1 MENLDLQE
9 IRGQLDEIDQQLVKL
24 IEQRMKL
31 CGDVAEFKIG
41 TGKPVYDGERE
52 KQKLQSVM
60 DMVQGDFNRQ
70 SMYELFTQLMTISRK
85 YQYGLLA
92 RHGLGLDTGFAMV
105 DELKREGGRIVYQ
118 GVEGAY
124 SFGAMKEFFDDTITS
139 FHVDTW
145 KEAMEAITKGEADY
159 AVLPIE
165 NSTAGIVSD
174 IYDLLVEY
182 PHYIVGE
189 QELPVE
195 HVLMALPGAK
205 VEEIRTV
212 ISHPQALAQ
221 CRRFLDSNE
230 NWKTEER
237 LNTAAAAKE
246 VSESGD
252 LTMAAVGSPYAAEH
266 FGLQILKEGIFDA
279 RGNTT
284 RFVIISGQ
292 KRFVKDA
299 QKISVCMELPHQSGS
314 LYNALAHFIYNDL
327 NMTKIESRPIPQRKW
342 EYRFFVDFEGNLSD
356 PAVKNALR
364 GLQAESAKFRIFGNY

>member
-1 MENLDLQE
+1 MLDLGK
-9 IRGQLDEIDQQLVKL
+9 IRDEIDVTDDEIVRLFQHRMALAAEVAQYK
-24 IEQRMKL
+24 IE
-31 CGDVAEFKIG
+31 
-41 TGKPVYDGERE
+41 TGKAVFDAERE
-52 KQKLQSVM
+52 RQKLEKLT
-60 DMVQGDFNRQ
+60 GEGTNAFNTKGIQ
-70 SMYELFTQLMTISRK
+70 ELFQQIMSISRK
-85 YQYGLLA
+85 RQYQLLTENGGEEMTDYTQVDHLPT
-92 RHGLGLDTGFAMV
+92 HGRRVVF
-105 DELKREGGRIVYQ
+105 Q

-205 VEEIRTV
+205 VEDIRTV

-237 LNTAAAAKE
+237 LN
-246 VSESGD
+246 
-252 LTMAAVGSPYAAEH
+252 
-266 FGLQILKEGIFDA
+266 
-279 RGNTT
+279 T

>member
-1 MENLDLQE
+1 MV
-9 IRGQLDEIDQQLVKL
+9 GQQDFGKTV
-24 IEQRMKL
+24 QR
-31 CGDVAEFKIG
+31 
-41 TGKPVYDGERE
+41 
-52 KQKLQSVM
+52 
-60 DMVQGDFNRQ
+60 
-70 SMYELFTQLMTISRK
+70 
-85 YQYGLLA
+85 
-92 RHGLGLDTGFAMV
+92 
-105 DELKREGGRIVYQ
+105 
-118 GVEGAY
+118 
-124 SFGAMKEFFDDTITS
+124 
-139 FHVDTW
+139 
-145 KEAMEAITKGEADY
+145 
-159 AVLPIE
+159 
-165 NSTAGIVSD
+165 
-174 IYDLLVEY
+174 
-182 PHYIVGE
+182 
-189 QELPVE
+189 
-195 HVLMALPGAK
+195 
-205 VEEIRTV
+205 
-212 ISHPQALAQ
+212 
-221 CRRFLDSNE
+221 RRFLDSNE

>member
-1 MENLDLQE
+1 MKWMIASDLHGSAYYCRKMLE
-9 IRGQLDEIDQQLVKL
+9 
-24 IEQRMKL
+24 
-31 CGDVAEFKIG
+31 AF
-41 TGKPVYDGERE
+41 ERE
-52 KQKLQSVM
+52 GADRLFLLGDLLYHGPRNDLPREYAPKEVIPLLNGKKEKLLCVRGNCDAEVDQ
-60 DMVQGDFNRQ
+60 MV
-70 SMYELFTQLMTISRK
+70 L
-85 YQYGLLA
+85 
-92 RHGLGLDTGFAMV
+92 
-105 DELKREGGRIVYQ
+105 
-118 GVEGAY
+118 
-124 SFGAMKEFFDDTITS
+124 EFP
-139 FHVDTW
+139 VL
-145 KEAMEAITKGEADY
+145 ADY

-205 VEEIRTV
+205 AEEIRTV

-279 RGNTT
+279 QGNTT